1 MIVQVKEFTSKK
13 QVSKENE
20 ASKRTKTRFRNIFT
34 KGESTTC
41 RKKNQHQTHK
51 LKLYMRF
58 TIKCSKNIKITVG
71 IAKGHVGTKVRLPH
85 ETLKGDY
92 FKQ

>member
-1 MIVQVKEFTSKK
+1 MKQVKEQKLGSETYLQKVK
-13 QVSKENE
+13 VQHVE
-20 ASKRTKTRFRNIFT
+20 
-34 KGESTTC
+34 
-41 RKKNQHQTHK
+41 KNQHQTHK